1 MKTKLRMFL
10 SIVLIGLLAVS
21 LSACGTSEK
30 DSPQAASLSGEL
42 DVSAAASLQGALL
55 EIEKDYKQ
63 KYPEVQI
70 TYNFAS
76 SGTLQRQIENGAPVD
91 IFLSAGKSQ
100 MDELEKQ
107 NLLLEGSRLDL
118 LGNELVLIVGK
129 DSQDITELKDLAKPS
144 VSKIGIGV
152 PETVP
157 AGKYAKEALENLQMW
172 ESLQEKYILAK
183 DVKQVLT
190 YVETENVEAGFV
202 YLSDAAGSDKAKII
216 ESLPADSH
224 SSIVYP
230 AAVIKEA
237 KNREN
242 AEAFLKYLQGED
254 AQGIFK
260 QYGFKTK

>member
-1 MKTKLRMFL
+1 L
-10 SIVLIGLLAVS
+10 
-21 LSACGTSEK
+21 LSACGTSGK
-30 DSPQAASLSGEL
+30 DSSQAASLSGEL
-42 DVSAAASLQGALL
+42 DVSAAASLQGALK

-63 KYPEVQI
+63 KYPQVQI

-107 NLLLEGSRLDL
+107 NLLLDGSRLDL
-118 LGNELVLIVGK
+118 LGNELVLIAGK

-144 VSKIGIGV
+144 VSQIGIGV

-157 AGKYAKEALENLQMW
+157 AGKYAKEALVNLQMW
-172 ESLQEKYILAK
+172 EPLQEKYILAK

-190 YVETENVEAGFV
+190 YVETGNVEAGFV
-202 YLSDAAGSDKAKII
+202 YLSDAAGSDKVKII
-216 ESLPADSH
+216 ESLPSDSH
-224 SSIVYP
+224 SPIVYP
-230 AAVIKEA
+230 AAIIKEA

-242 AEAFLKYLQGED
+242 AEAFLKYLQGAD
-254 AQGIFK
+254 AQKILERH
-260 QYGFKTK
+260 GFKTK